1 MNEMKFFI
9 LHWLKITQ
17 IKTWYKLKEAWY
29 KRTSLYKPIK
39 TTLII
44 NKIIKNSLKKN
55 HKILKIITCFII

>member
-1 MNEMKFFI
+1 MKFFI

-44 NKIIKNSLKKN
+44 NKIIKNSLKK
-55 HKILKIITCFII
+55 KIIKS

>member
-1 MNEMKFFI
+1 MKFFI
-9 LHWLKITQ
+9 LHWSKITQ

-44 NKIIKNSLKKN
+44 NKIMKIHKKS
-55 HKILKIITCFII
+55 